1 MTDQHTRDDS
11 NRDLSGN
18 PTESLDRLTTVT
30 EQLDGID
37 AGEDECSGE
46 SGHLERGPSKI
57 MYDFQA
63 SVGVGLGSDRDS
75 QSPVG
80 SAAQSKADSQTP
92 TIETREID
100 ETERVVVADLTR
112 TAESDFDV
120 TLDSEQSML
129 KLWVDRE
136 CIDRVPSDRRKLV
149 IIDVTQN
156 NRVLEVR
163 LTRTDDT
170 LNSDSNGR

>member
-1 MTDQHTRDDS
+1 MSGQCIRDDS
-11 NRDLSGN
+11 NRDLLGD

-37 AGEDECSGE
+37 AGEDECRDE
-46 SGHLERGPSKI
+46 SGHLERGTSKI
-57 MYDFQA
+57 MHDFQA
-63 SVGVGLGSDRDS
+63 PVSVGFGSDRDS
-75 QSPVG
+75 QSPFG
-80 SAAQSKADSQTP
+80 SAAQPKADSQTP
-92 TIETREID
+92 IIETREIN
-100 ETERVVVADLTR
+100 ETELVVADLTG

-136 CIDRVPSDRRKLV
+136 CIDRITLDRRKIV

-163 LTRTDDT
+163 LTQTDDT